1 MSRYDLSS
9 RARFD
14 LREIW
19 AFTAEKWGRRK
30 ADDYLGEIRSTIEI
44 VAEDYR
50 VGLQFDPLD
59 LSLRRALVKSHAVFY
74 RASENRILILR
85 ILHQAMD
92 AGGHL
97 N

>member
-1 MSRYDLSS
+1 MSGYDLSS

-19 AFTAEKWGRRK
+19 TFTAEKWGRRK
-30 ADDYLGEIRSTIEI
+30 ADDYLGEVRATIEI
-44 VAEDYR
+44 LAVDHR
-50 VGLQFDPLD
+50 MGLQFDSTD
-59 LSLRRALVKSHAVFY
+59 LTLRRALVESHAIFY
-74 RASENRILILR
+74 RVSNDKVLILR

-92 AGGHL
+92 AVSHL